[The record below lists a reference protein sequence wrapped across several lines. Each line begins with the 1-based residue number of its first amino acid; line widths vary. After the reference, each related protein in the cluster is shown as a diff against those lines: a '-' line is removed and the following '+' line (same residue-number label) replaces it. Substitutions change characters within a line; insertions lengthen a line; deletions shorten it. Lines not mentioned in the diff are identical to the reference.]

1 MILGNVLRHSLAIKD
16 RRTGIGRS
24 EPVAPADEILTQRM
38 ANAYGARRVDYLI
51 VATAALLVSG
61 LTLFSG
67 FGLGTLLMPVFAL
80 FFPVE
85 AAVAATAVV
94 HGANNV
100 LKAMVLG
107 RNADWGIVLRFGLPA
122 VVAAFVGAALLGLVS
137 AFAPIAEYGV
147 GPRQAVVTPIKL
159 LMGVLMVAFALF
171 ELLPRLRALEFD
183 RRLLPVGGVLSGFFG
198 GLSGH
203 QGALRSAFLAKVR
216 ITTPAFVGTN
226 AVIGLIVDL
235 ARLAV
240 YGVIFLGAGAE
251 GLFEGRLGRLVI
263 TGIAAAFIGVA
274 VARPL
279 VPKVTMRAV
288 QTLTGVLLL
297 GIAAALGSGV
307 I

>member
-1 MILGNVLRHSLAIKD
+1 M
-16 RRTGIGRS
+16 
-24 EPVAPADEILTQRM
+24 LTQRM
-38 ANAYGARRVDYLI
+38 ARPYGARRVDYLI

-80 FFPVE
+80 FFPIE

-100 LKAMVLG
+100 LKALVLG
-107 RNADWGIVLRFGLPA
+107 RHAEWSIVVRFGLPA
-122 VVAAFVGAALLGLVS
+122 VLAAFVGAALLGVVS
-137 AFAPIAEYGV
+137 AFPPLAEYAV
-147 GPRQAVVTPIKL
+147 GPRRAVVTPIKL
-159 LMGVLMVAFALF
+159 LMGALMVAFALF
-171 ELLPRLRALEFD
+171 ELLPRLRQLEFD
-183 RRLLPVGGVLSGFFG
+183 RRLLTVGGLLSGFFG

-216 ITTPAFVGTN
+216 MTTAGFVGTN

-235 ARLAV
+235 ARISI
-240 YGVIFLGAGAE
+240 YGLIFLGAGGD
-251 GLFEGRLGRLVI
+251 GLHQGRMGRLVI
-263 TGIAAAFIGVA
+263 TGIAAAFLGVA

-279 VPKVTMRAV
+279 VPKVTMGSV

-297 GIAAALGSGV
+297 GIAAALGMGV